1 MARRSHSRRSRS
13 RSTTWIGAVVVV
25 VLIVVVAVLVAVALD
40 RARPAPTNE
49 SLAPVPTFAPATPQ
63 PSSTPTPTAVPITAV
78 PRAEE
83 RFLSISSEGILW
95 RGIAGSCADESTPL
109 IERSAD
115 GGATWNDVT
124 PLYRGM
130 TQIMRLDAFAGTQ
143 AQTVAMLDECAVDGM
158 RTFTQGRFWESYEE
172 VLATASFIA
181 GDDAAQVVTPDGSV
195 AAPCADARSLRGGDD
210 AGGNGAVLICDSQVS
225 ALADGEWQTLGVT
238 NAVAVALDD
247 SDASIV
253 VAHSSPDCDGLAL
266 SRLADGSATLVA
278 CAEGLDPAD
287 PVAVTAS
294 GEEALVWSGGT
305 LAALELAG

>member
-1 MARRSHSRRSRS
+1 MARRSHSRRFRS

-25 VLIVVVAVLVAVALD
+25 VLIVVVAVLVVVALD

-49 SLAPVPTFAPATPQ
+49 SLAPVPTFAPATPV
-63 PSSTPTPTAVPITAV
+63 PSATPTPTAVPITAV

-143 AQTVAMLDECAVDGM
+143 AQTVAMLDECAVDGL

-172 VLATASFIA
+172 VLAESAFIA
-181 GDDAAQVVTPDGSV
+181 GDDAGQIVTPDGTI
-195 AAPCADARSLRGGDD
+195 AAPCAEARSLRGV
-210 AGGNGAVLICDSQVS
+210 GATVALVCDSQ
-225 ALADGEWQTLGVT
+225 AFRLAGDEWQPLGVE
-238 NAVAVALDD
+238 NVVAVVTDD
-247 SDASIV
+247 SSFV
-253 VAHSSPDCDGLAL
+253 VAHVAPECAGLAL
-266 SRLADGSATLVA
+266 SSVTDASITAIGCVENA
-278 CAEGLDPAD
+278 DPAQS
-287 PVAVTAS
+287 TAIEVS
-294 GEEALVWSGGT
+294 ADSVLVWSAETFTEVT
-305 LAALELAG
+305 L